1 METEAFNTELFI
13 DEIEKRPAIWDMT
26 SSNYS
31 DRNLKRRAW
40 EELVLIFCEGD
51 DSEEKKKLLSSSLQ
65 KKWKSLRD
73 NYMREVKKMKTVKSG
88 SGASKTSSYI
98 HFNRLQFL
106 QPSIADKHTEN
117 SFNTENESAS
127 SEVAEVE
134 GSSAFKSPK
143 STPRKNKK

>member
-51 DSEEKKKLLSSSLQ
+51 DSEEKKKLLCEYIYLFTFTISLYY
-65 KKWKSLRD
+65 KL
-73 NYMREVKKMKTVKSG
+73 NVV
-88 SGASKTSSYI
+88 I
-98 HFNRLQFL
+98 
-106 QPSIADKHTEN
+106 QPIKF
-117 SFNTENESAS
+117 SFVNEIIS
-127 SEVAEVE
+127 
-134 GSSAFKSPK
+134 
-143 STPRKNKK
+143 